1 MRFFK
6 KARYGS
12 LKDETSLKM
21 IQQKLIFLLN
31 YSIYQSIY
39 QITVEQVKE

>member
-1 MRFFK
+1 MKFFK

-21 IQQKLIFLLN
+21 IQQNDSTKTDFFIKL
-31 YSIYQSIY
+31 
-39 QITVEQVKE
+39 